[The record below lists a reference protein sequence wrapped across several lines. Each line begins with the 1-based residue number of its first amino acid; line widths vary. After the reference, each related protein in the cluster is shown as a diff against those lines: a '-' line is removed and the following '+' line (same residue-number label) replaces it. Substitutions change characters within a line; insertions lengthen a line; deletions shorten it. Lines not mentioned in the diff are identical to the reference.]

1 MITITRS
8 LAKELKT
15 ILRRAFPSTR
25 HSPPVIEF
33 AQTDTT
39 LTIRVLHAGS
49 AVQYQ
54 HDEAG
59 TPGTILV
66 PFAVL
71 NDCEGTRRDPVT
83 LTAQIEGKVLA
94 EWSDKGI
101 PQLVTYDQREPSE
114 TPFPALPKSLATNP
128 PELLSALAA
137 AVEVT
142 DPDSARYAL
151 GCLQLAGSHGR
162 IAATDGRQALMQNG
176 FQFGFAEDLLLP
188 ATKLFAAAALQGLP
202 VEVGRTEEQLVFKIG
217 RWTFWLAIQKEGRF
231 PRVEEVFPRA
241 QDATTEVHLAPADAR
256 FLAEHVGRLPADGN
270 GGDAVTVELNGAVA
284 IRSRSAASENATE
297 LVLTNSHRTG
307 SEVRIVSSR
316 QYLERAAKLGF
327 AQWYVSSP
335 DKPVL
340 CRDDTRSYVWMLHHA
355 DNKEAVPAHVVQVP
369 SPLAPA
375 NAAASGK
382 PARLARLT
390 VDSPTSSRIST
401 VMPTCRQRQ
410 PQAPAN
416 DTSVQSAEHDS
427 LASPMEQ
434 ALALRS
440 DLRNLTSRMN
450 ALVRSLQQ
458 QRRQERRLRSTLAS
472 LKQLQAAG

>member
-15 ILRRAFPSTR
+15 ILRRAFPQTR
-25 HSPPVIEF
+25 HSPPAVEF
-33 AQTDTT
+33 VQSDTS
-39 LTIRVLHAGS
+39 LTIRAQHAGS

-54 HDEAG
+54 HEQVG
-59 TPGTILV
+59 TPGTCVV

-71 NDCEGTRRDPVT
+71 DDCEGTRREPVT
-83 LTAQIEGKVLA
+83 LTAQAEGKLLV

-101 PQLVTYDQREPSE
+101 PQLVTYDQLCPAKQ
-114 TPFPALPKSLATNP
+114 PFPALPNSLATNP
-128 PELLSALAA
+128 PELLSALAT
-137 AVEVT
+137 AVELT

-151 GCLQLAGSHGR
+151 GCLQLAGSQGR
-162 IAATDGRQALMQNG
+162 LAATDGRQALMQAG

-188 ATKLFAAAALQGLP
+188 ATKLFSATGLQGQP
-202 VEVGRTEEQLVFKIG
+202 VEVGRTEEHLVFRIG
-217 RWTFWLAIQKEGRF
+217 RWTFWLAIRQEGRF
-231 PRVEEVFPRA
+231 PHVEDVFPRA

-270 GGDAVTVELNGAVA
+270 GGDAVTVDLNGAVA
-284 IRSRSAASENATE
+284 IRSAASENATE

-327 AQWYVSSP
+327 TQWYVSSP

-340 CRDDTRSYVWMLHHA
+340 CQDGTRSYVWMLHHA
-355 DNKEAVPAHVVQVP
+355 DNKEAVPAHVVQVA

-375 NAAASGK
+375 KAAASSK
-382 PARLARLT
+382 PARLARPT
-390 VDSPTSSRIST
+390 IGSPTSSRIST
-401 VMPTCRQRQ
+401 VMPTCRKRQ

-416 DTSVQSAEHDS
+416 DTSVKSAENDS
-427 LASPMEQ
+427 LTSPMEQ

-440 DLRNLTSRMN
+440 ELRNLASRAN
-450 ALVRSLQQ
+450 SLVRSLQQ
-458 QRRQERRLRSTLAS
+458 QRRQERLLRSTLAS